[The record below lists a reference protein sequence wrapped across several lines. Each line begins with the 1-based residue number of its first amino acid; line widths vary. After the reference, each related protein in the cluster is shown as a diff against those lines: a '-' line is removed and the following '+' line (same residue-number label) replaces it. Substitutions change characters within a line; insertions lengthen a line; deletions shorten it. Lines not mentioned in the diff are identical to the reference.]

1 MIEKL
6 LPSIWRRSEAPMRRA
21 EDQSPFF
28 ALQREMNRVFDDFF
42 RGLDFSTFDRVGS
55 FGSFTPSI
63 DLRQD
68 EKEVLI
74 KAELPGLDEKD
85 VEVTLTEDTL
95 TIRGEKKEEKE
106 EKEKGYWQRETRYG
120 SFHRSIALPTGIN
133 TDKANARFKNGVLT
147 VSLPL
152 HEEAKAKE
160 KKIKVI
166 AA

>member
-1 MIEKL
+1 MIEKF
-6 LPSIWRRSEAPMRRA
+6 LPSVWRRSEAPMQRA

-42 RGLDFSTFDRVGS
+42 RGVDLSPFDRVGS
-55 FGSFTPSI
+55 YGSFTPSI
-63 DLRQD
+63 DVRQD
-68 EKEVLI
+68 DKEVLI

-106 EKEKGYWQRETRYG
+106 EKEKGYWHHETRYG
-120 SFHRSIALPTGIN
+120 SFHRSIALPAGIN
-133 TDKANARFKNGVLT
+133 TDKADARFKNGVLT

-152 HEEAKAKE
+152 YEEARAKAK
-160 KKIKVI
+160 KIAVKT
-166 AA
+166 A